1 MPFPPFIADA
11 IAAMLLDDE
20 ARQRAQNIHFR
31 DAGHGYDSF
40 GLHPSF
46 VALGEVI
53 VSPLYDKYFR
63 VRSFDHHHI
72 PTTGPAVLAANHSG
86 NLPMD
91 GMLIWL
97 DVLRNTSPP
106 RVARPIAD
114 HFVPSLP
121 YLGTLFS
128 RGGLVGGSR
137 GNARSLLDAGEM
149 LMIFPE
155 GVPGIVKSFHQ
166 RYQLQTFRE
175 GHAELAIRHQAPIVP
190 IGVVGGE
197 EQLPSFF
204 SSRRLGKLF
213 GIPTFPIPVVPV
225 PLPVRYYLY
234 YGEPIPVH
242 EEFTPADADNP
253 ATVGEVASRVKA
265 AVNTLIER
273 GLDERPGVFQ

>member
-1 MPFPPFIADA
+1 MPLAPVIAEA
-11 IAAMLLDDE
+11 IAAMFLEDE
-20 ARQRAQNIHFR
+20 ARTRARDIHFL
-31 DAGHGYDSF
+31 DAGHGYDAF

-46 VALGEVI
+46 VALGEVLL
-53 VSPLYDKYFR
+53 SPLYDKYFR

-72 PTTGPAVLAANHSG
+72 PAHGPAVLAANHSG

-106 RVARPIAD
+106 RVPRPIAD

-121 YLGTLFS
+121 YLGTLFA

-137 GNARSLLDAGEM
+137 GNARTLLDAGEM

-155 GVPGIVKSFHQ
+155 GVPGIVKSFTK
-166 RYQLQTFRE
+166 RYQLQHFRR
-175 GHAELAIRHQAPIVP
+175 GHADLAIRHQAPIVP

-204 SSRRLGKLF
+204 ESRRLGRLL
-213 GIPTFPIPVVPV
+213 GLPTLPIPVVPA

-242 EEFTPADADNP
+242 QEYSPEDADNP
-253 ATVGEVASRVKA
+253 AVVNEVAERVKA
-265 AVNTLIER
+265 AVNSLIQR
-273 GLDERPGVFQ
+273 GLAERPGVFE

>member
-1 MPFPPFIADA
+1 MPFPPAIAEA
-11 IAAMLLDDE
+11 IAALFLDDE
-20 ARQRAQNIHFR
+20 ARQRAQNIHFM
-31 DAGHGYDSF
+31 DAGHGYDAF

-72 PTTGPAVLAANHSG
+72 PTTGPAVLAGNHSG
-86 NLPMD
+86 NLPLD

-97 DVLRNTSPP
+97 DVLRNTTPP

-121 YLGTLFS
+121 FLGTLFS

-155 GVPGIVKSFHQ
+155 GVPGIVKPFSD
-166 RYQLQTFRE
+166 RYQLQHFRR
-175 GHAELAIRHQAPIVP
+175 GHADLAIRHQAPIVP
-190 IGVVGGE
+190 VGVVGGE
-197 EQLPSFF
+197 EQMPSFF
-204 SSRRLGKLF
+204 NSRRLGKLL
-213 GIPTFPIPVVPV
+213 GLPTLPIPVVPA

-234 YGEPIPVH
+234 YGEPIAVQ
-242 EEFTPADADNP
+242 EEFSPADADNP
-253 ATVGEVASRVKA
+253 SVVDEVAERVKT
-265 AVNTLIER
+265 AVDELLQR